1 MIFPKVECDKYAQV
15 SDKIRLDATKTY
27 ISKGEPTITIVE
39 IEPEAGA
46 GFVVVT
52 GATPI
57 VSKNW
62 FLDWEYA
69 TAGTKVVSVRV
80 TTNAAPV
87 TVTSSIEVVTEA
99 VDKLFSCDADLVSI
113 EHNVTKY
120 VPEGRSTFKYLHR
133 EAQKQILEWL
143 WINGYRGPEN
153 VRLDKDNVLDV
164 EEVRFWSKYLTL
176 RLLFQDL
183 SNGPNDVFDT
193 KSKLYEKDEHKWREN
208 AGLKLDF
215 NGDGTQGAYESSN
228 LTSRELV
235 RE

>member
-1 MIFPKVECDKYAQV
+1 MIFPKIECDDVVQV
-15 SDKIRLDATKTY
+15 SDKFRIDASKSY
-27 ISKGEPTITIVE
+27 IAKGSAAITLVE

-46 GFVVVT
+46 GFIVVT
-52 GATPI
+52 GSPI
-57 VSKNW
+57 AAKNW
-62 FLDWEYA
+62 FLDWEYS
-69 TAGTKVVSVRV
+69 TAGTKVVSVRI

-87 TVTSSIEVVTEA
+87 VRTASVVAVTAADDE
-99 VDKLFSCDADLVSI
+99 LFSDDADLVVI

-133 EAQKQILEWL
+133 EAQKQIFEWL

-153 VRLDKDNVLDV
+153 TRLGKTNVLSID
-164 EEVRFWSKYLTL
+164 EVKFWSKYLVL

-193 KSKLYEKDEHKWREN
+193 KSKLYEKSEHKWRETV
-208 AGLKLDF
+208 GLKLDV
-215 NGDGTQGAYESSN
+215 NGDGTQGAYEGVN